1 MEIPQDNSSFLKA
14 LRVPV
19 VIVICLALLYAGV
32 SLAKSSFSTPVKATD
47 LSIDTVQQAAL
58 QNQVS
63 AFGQLVPAKVHS
75 LIAMVDGRV
84 QQVLA
89 RPGQLVSAEQPLLQ
103 LVNPKLQRLLEEQ
116 ELMLQAAQAEQLQ
129 VLQQLT
135 QEELQLKHELL
146 LAQGERKLLAAQLSA
161 KQQLFEQQIVS
172 ALDFA
177 QSEVLLE
184 QAEQKLLLAG
194 EKLQGFRS
202 AKQSRLQAAALQL
215 QRAQKQL
222 DIAKQDV
229 QSLQVSADITG
240 QLIAL
245 DETLKPGSRVE
256 MGQALGQVAEPD
268 VLIAELKITAV
279 DAAAV
284 KINQRVQVNIKG
296 KRMPGKVSWISP
308 NVIDNFMRLDVTLEG
323 ELPDTAR
330 ANIEISADITAA
342 EFAPSLLSG
351 KPSYVKT
358 AHRRYP
364 LFIKDKDRDVFVRR
378 DVEIGEITSRQMQLG
393 AGVALGEQIL
403 LVVPAALLERTEI
416 KPEDLDG

>member
-393 AGVALGEQIL
+393 TDVALGEQIL

>member
-14 LRVPV
+14 LRVPA
-19 VIVICLALLYAGV
+19 VIVLCLTLLYVGA
-32 SLAKSSFSTPVKATD
+32 SLAKSAFSTPVKAAD
-47 LSIDTVQQAAL
+47 LAVDTVQQAAL

-103 LVNPKLQRLLEEQ
+103 LVNPRLQRLLEEQ
-116 ELMLQAAQAEQLQ
+116 ELMLQSAQAEQLQ

-194 EKLQGFRS
+194 EKLQGFSS

-229 QSLQVSADITG
+229 QSLQVAADVTG

-268 VLIAELKITAV
+268 VLIAELKIIAV

-330 ANIEISADITAA
+330 ANIEVSADITAA

-351 KPSYVKT
+351 RPSYVKT

-393 AGVALGEQIL
+393 AGVVLGEQIL

>member
-63 AFGQLVPAKVHS
+63 AFEQLVPAKVHS

>member
-1 MEIPQDNSSFLKA
+1 
-14 LRVPV
+14 
-19 VIVICLALLYAGV
+19 
-32 SLAKSSFSTPVKATD
+32 
-47 LSIDTVQQAAL
+47 
-58 QNQVS
+58 
-63 AFGQLVPAKVHS
+63 
-75 LIAMVDGRV
+75 
-84 QQVLA
+84 
-89 RPGQLVSAEQPLLQ
+89 Q
-103 LVNPKLQRLLEEQ
+103 LVNPRLQRLLEEQ
-116 ELMLQAAQAEQLQ
+116 ELMLQSAQAEQLQ

-194 EKLQGFRS
+194 EKLQGFSS
-202 AKQSRLQAAALQL
+202 AKQSRLQAAELQL

-229 QSLQVSADITG
+229 QSLQVAADVTG

-256 MGQALGQVAEPD
+256 MGQALGQVAVPD

-330 ANIEISADITAA
+330 ANIEVSADITAA

-351 KPSYVKT
+351 RPSYVKT

-364 LFIKDKDRDVFVRR
+364 LFIKDPARDVFVRR
-378 DVEIGEITSRQMQLG
+378 DVDIGEITSRQMQLG
-393 AGVALGEQIL
+393 AGVVLGEQIL

>member
-32 SLAKSSFSTPVKATD
+32 SLAKSAFSTPVKATD
-47 LSIDTVQQAAL
+47 LSIDIVHQAAL

-103 LVNPKLQRLLEEQ
+103 LVNPRLQRLLEEQ
-116 ELMLQAAQAEQLQ
+116 ELMLQSAQAEQLQ

-194 EKLQGFRS
+194 EKLQGFS
-202 AKQSRLQAAALQL
+202 NAKQSRLQAAALQL

-229 QSLQVSADITG
+229 QSLQVAADVTG

-330 ANIEISADITAA
+330 ANIEVSADITAA

-364 LFIKDKDRDVFVRR
+364 LFIKDKDRNVFVRR

-393 AGVALGEQIL
+393 TDVALGEQIL

>member
-63 AFGQLVPAKVHS
+63 AFEQLVPAKVHS

-358 AHRRYP
+358 GHRRYP